1 MSLHYFSDRNARSQK
16 MRRHNDEQF
25 YVLKP
30 FLNDA
35 IPPRASARPHSSMRK
50 RMDTPLPVYDIADID
65 TVPPVA
71 TADISLQD
79 TIEQKTYRQPS
90 DEDVS
95 SIYTQYIAGTKKS
108 LKSYWD
114 AREPILLNPLENIR
128 WWLLYPGR
136 LEFLLWA
143 GGTLLLLTITIL
155 LALITVMSLYA
166 FH

>member
-1 MSLHYFSDRNARSQK
+1 
-16 MRRHNDEQF
+16 MRRHNDEQL

-35 IPPRASARPHSSMRK
+35 IPPRASARTHNGMRK

-65 TVPPVA
+65 TVPPVT
-71 TADISLQD
+71 TADISFQD
-79 TIEQKTYRQPS
+79 TIEQKTCRPYP
-90 DEDVS
+90 DEGVS

-155 LALITVMSLYA
+155 LALVTVMSLYA

>member
-1 MSLHYFSDRNARSQK
+1 
-16 MRRHNDEQF
+16 MRKHNDEQL
-25 YVLKP
+25 YVIKP

-35 IPPRASARPHSSMRK
+35 IPPRASARSYNSIRK
-50 RMDTPLPVYDIADID
+50 RMETPIPDYNLADID

-71 TADISLQD
+71 TTDISFQD
-79 TIEQKTYRQPS
+79 TIEQKTYRHNP
-90 DEDVS
+90 DEGMS

-114 AREPILLNPLENIR
+114 PREPVLLNPLENIR

-143 GGTLLLLTITIL
+143 GGTLLLLVITIL
-155 LALITVMSLYA
+155 LVLVTVMSLYA

>member
-1 MSLHYFSDRNARSQK
+1 
-16 MRRHNDEQF
+16 MRKHNDEQL
-25 YVLKP
+25 YVMKP
-30 FLNDA
+30 FLNGA
-35 IPPRASARPHSSMRK
+35 IPPRASARPYNSMRK
-50 RMDTPLPVYDIADID
+50 RMETPLPAYDLADID

-71 TADISLQD
+71 VSDISFQD
-79 TIEQKTYRQPS
+79 TIEQKTYRQN
-90 DEDVS
+90 EGMN

-114 AREPILLNPLENIR
+114 PRDSILLNPLENMR

-143 GGTLLLLTITIL
+143 AGTFLLLVITIL
-155 LALITVMSLYA
+155 LVLVTVMSLYS

>member
-1 MSLHYFSDRNARSQK
+1 
-16 MRRHNDEQF
+16 MRRHNDEQL
-25 YVLKP
+25 YVIKP
-30 FLNDA
+30 FLHDT
-35 IPPRASARPHSSMRK
+35 IPPRASARSYHNTRK

-65 TVPPVA
+65 TVPPRA
-71 TADISLQD
+71 NIDISFQD
-79 TIEQKTYRQPS
+79 TIEQKTCQLNS
-90 DEDVS
+90 EAGMN

-114 AREPILLNPLENIR
+114 AHDPILLNPIENIR

-166 FH
+166 SH